1 MRTVQAGFRSG
12 RGNETPADLLERFGP
27 TLFVDIG
34 LKSRAVVG
42 QPPDLAEKRI
52 RALIDTGADGNC
64 IDDALARRLGLPE
77 IDKGEVSGIGG
88 KSMASMY
95 LARMYIPQLERL
107 IFEPLAGVR
116 LEEGDQ
122 WHRAILGR
130 RFLRQYR
137 MTYDARAGQVEIT
150 EGDLP
155 RPVDQPL

>member
-1 MRTVQAGFRSG
+1 MRTAQAGFKTG
-12 RGNETPADLLERFGP
+12 KGNETPADLLERFGP
-27 TLFVDIG
+27 TILVDVG
-34 LKSRAVVG
+34 VKSRSTPG
-42 QPPDLAEKRI
+42 QTPDLAGKRI

-64 IDDALARRLGLPE
+64 IDDALARKLGLPQ

-88 KSMASMY
+88 KSMAAMY

-122 WHRAILGR
+122 WHRAVLGR

-137 MTYDARAGQVEIT
+137 MTYDARSGQVEIA
-150 EGDLP
+150 EDDPP
-155 RPVDQPL
+155 RPLDHPL